1 MFARHVSMHL
11 KPNTRLKPNTG
22 AEFTQTI
29 ENEILPLLRKQ
40 HGFRDEIVFVAPA
53 SGTEVVAIS
62 LWDKKEDA
70 EAYGRGSYPEVL
82 KALAKVVNGT
92 PEGLNLEVANSTL
105 QKTAARVAA

>member
-11 KPNTRLKPNTG
+11 KPNTR
-22 AEFTQTI
+22 AEFAQTI
-29 ENEILPLLRKQ
+29 EKEIVPLLRKQ
-40 HGFRDEIVFVAPA
+40 NGFQDEIVFVTSG

-70 EAYGRGSYPEVL
+70 EAYHRGSYPEVV
-82 KALAKVVNGT
+82 KALAKVVEGT
-92 PEGLNLEVANSTL
+92 PEVRNFEVGHSTL

>member
-1 MFARHVSMHL
+1 MFARHISMQL
-11 KPNTRLKPNTG
+11 KPNTR

-40 HGFRDEIVFVAPA
+40 HGFQDEIVFAG

-70 EAYGRGSYPEVL
+70 EAYHRGSYPEVV
-82 KALAKVVNGT
+82 KALARVVDGT
-92 PEGLNLEVANSTL
+92 PEVRSFEVVNSTL
-105 QKTAARVAA
+105 QRTAARVAA